1 VEKCPHNTGVAEY
14 ICRIPVDRPVG
25 IFFYN
30 YSYAGVVALT
40 FYFWKNRMPRMP
52 NYLAALAASEHKE
65 DLK

>member
-1 VEKCPHNTGVAEY
+1 VLPSTFAASQWTDPSESCF
-14 ICRIPVDRPVG
+14 D
-25 IFFYN
+25 
-30 YSYAGVVALT
+30 YSDAGVVALT